1 MKEIYWLTRLDNIR
15 DFNGALLFIIL
26 FSVVIFCAV
35 GPLMAMAMDK
45 EWSVWVSVFWRK
57 CAGVIISIVVIS
69 TIALIFIP
77 TTKEMLLIYAVGG
90 GIEYIKDNDVVKQ
103 LPDKYVQAIDTLL
116 DEYLDETP
124 SRKEE

>member
-26 FSVVIFCAV
+26 FSVVIFWAI

-45 EWSVWVSVFWRK
+45 EWSVWVSVFRRK
-57 CAGVIISIVVIS
+57 CAGVIISIVAIS

-77 TTKEMLLIYAVGG
+77 TTKEMLLIYVVGG
-90 GIEYIKDNDVVKQ
+90 GIEYIKDDDVVKQ
-103 LPDKYVQAIDTLL
+103 LPDKCVQVIDALL
-116 DEYLDETP
+116 DEYLDDTP

>member
-15 DFNGALLFIIL
+15 EFNGALLFIIL
-26 FSVVIFCAV
+26 FSVVIFWAT

-45 EWSVWVSVFWRK
+45 EWSVWVSVFRRK
-57 CAGVIISIVVIS
+57 CAGVIISIVAIS

-103 LPDKYVQAIDTLL
+103 LPDKCVQAIDALL
-116 DEYLDETP
+116 DEYLDDTP